1 MTHLKLIL
9 TVMAAEDAVPE
20 DKCEAEDVP
29 EDECE
34 AGDVNENDKLLK
46 PKH

>member
-1 MTHLKLIL
+1 MIHLKPKLA
-9 TVMAAEDAVPE
+9 VAAEDA

-34 AGDVNENDKLLK
+34 TQPDVNKNDKLLK